1 MNNISKSLLDKVLA
15 ARDFNERLCLV
26 KTSDDHIDASAVT
39 GNEVAA
45 YQLWPALIFNS
56 YKELQHELKETVSNY
71 KRTIGKITVDFTKL
85 CRTNPGK
92 FEASAEYGIAYLLGK
107 SRSSLVFVPKNSHGI
122 VEPDNHDVFDY
133 FRHVDQMEQGT
144 GYCGSEEFQAAYK
157 LVMNRMEQY
166 SGMNDEKGSESA
178 DDEKGSESADDEKGS
193 ESADGDDDDDDD
205 KKSPTGVISSICR
218 RLFGGGNK
226 VQKEYT
232 NEEKNDTS
240 NVGPPDVHRIVA
252 PPRGATDECVESPPS
267 EEANDTTDLS
277 ERVDGSLY
285 AGDESVAVVHPA
297 DKDVNIIGGK
307 RKRGRSRHR
316 SRHKSNKSKVK
327 KVVGGCR
334 MIPSSMLSTSLS
346 SNSPIGNE
354 DEAREC
360 LLRAILPLLTLS
372 DQEKN
377 RVALSI
383 RKNMPEEGDT
393 SIGTAN
399 RGLSKHGLRLESVT
413 EEYDAMKGGIMFN
426 LLQKETCKLVIKI
439 RLSSPRWNDDYAH
452 HFIGFDGGELYDE
465 DVSARLHR
473 IDRVSKKSC
482 HAVFKALFP
491 AEKFSKFEVTNVY
504 ELQSV
509 SGEGRS

>member
-1 MNNISKSLLDKVLA
+1 MDNISKSLLDKVLA

-71 KRTIGKITVDFTKL
+71 KCTIGKITVDFTKL
-85 CRTNPGK
+85 CRTNPEK

-133 FRHVDQMEQGT
+133 FQHVDQMEQGT
-144 GYCGSEEFQAAYK
+144 GYCESEEFQAAYK

-178 DDEKGSESADDEKGS
+178 DDEKGSESADG
-193 ESADGDDDDDDD
+193 DDDDDD
-205 KKSPTGVISSICR
+205 KKSPTGVISSIVR
-218 RLFGGGNK
+218 RLFPRNK
-226 VQKEYT
+226 VQKEHT
-232 NEEKNDTS
+232 NEEKQNDTS
-240 NVGPPDVHRIVA
+240 DDGPPAVHRIVA
-252 PPRGATDECVESPPS
+252 PRGATDKYVESPPS
-267 EEANDTTDLS
+267 GEEANDTTDLS

-285 AGDESVAVVHPA
+285 AGDESVAVVRPA

-307 RKRGRSRHR
+307 RKRVRSRRR

-334 MIPSSMLSTSLS
+334 MIPSSSISTSLS
-346 SNSPIGNE
+346 SYSPIGNE
-354 DEAREC
+354 PREC

-399 RGLSKHGLRLESVT
+399 RGLSEHGLRLESVT
-413 EEYDAMKGGIMFN
+413 EEYVMKGGIMYN

-473 IDRVSKKSC
+473 NDRVSKKSC

-491 AEKFSKFEVTNVY
+491 VEKFSKFEVTNVY

>member
-1 MNNISKSLLDKVLA
+1 M
-15 ARDFNERLCLV
+15 
-26 KTSDDHIDASAVT
+26 
-39 GNEVAA
+39 
-45 YQLWPALIFNS
+45 
-56 YKELQHELKETVSNY
+56 
-71 KRTIGKITVDFTKL
+71 
-85 CRTNPGK
+85 
-92 FEASAEYGIAYLLGK
+92 
-107 SRSSLVFVPKNSHGI
+107 
-122 VEPDNHDVFDY
+122 
-133 FRHVDQMEQGT
+133 
-144 GYCGSEEFQAAYK
+144 
-157 LVMNRMEQY
+157 
-166 SGMNDEKGSESA
+166 
-178 DDEKGSESADDEKGS
+178 
-193 ESADGDDDDDDD
+193 
-205 KKSPTGVISSICR
+205 
-218 RLFGGGNK
+218 
-226 VQKEYT
+226 
-232 NEEKNDTS
+232 
-240 NVGPPDVHRIVA
+240 
-252 PPRGATDECVESPPS
+252 
-267 EEANDTTDLS
+267 
-277 ERVDGSLY
+277 
-285 AGDESVAVVHPA
+285 
-297 DKDVNIIGGK
+297 
-307 RKRGRSRHR
+307 
-316 SRHKSNKSKVK
+316 SNKSKVK

-334 MIPSSMLSTSLS
+334 MIPSSSISTSLS
-346 SNSPIGNE
+346 SYSPIGNE
-354 DEAREC
+354 PREC

-491 AEKFSKFEVTNVY
+491 VEKFSKFEVTNVY

-509 SGEGRS
+509 SGEGEKLM

>member
-1 MNNISKSLLDKVLA
+1 MDNISKSLLDKVLA

-56 YKELQHELKETVSNY
+56 YKELQHELKETVSND
-71 KRTIGKITVDFTKL
+71 KHTIGKITVDFTKL

-133 FRHVDQMEQGT
+133 FQHVDQMEQGT
-144 GYCGSEEFQAAYK
+144 GYCESEEFQAAYK

-178 DDEKGSESADDEKGS
+178 DDEKGSESADG
-193 ESADGDDDDDDD
+193 DDDDDD
-205 KKSPTGVISSICR
+205 KKSPTGVISSIVR

-226 VQKEYT
+226 VQKEHT

-240 NVGPPDVHRIVA
+240 DDGPPDVHRIVA

-285 AGDESVAVVHPA
+285 AGDKSVAVVRPA

-307 RKRGRSRHR
+307 RKRGRSRRR
-316 SRHKSNKSKVK
+316 SRHKRNKSKVK

-334 MIPSSMLSTSLS
+334 MIPSSSISTSLS
-346 SNSPIGNE
+346 SYSPIGNE
-354 DEAREC
+354 PREC

-473 IDRVSKKSC
+473 NDRVSKKSC

-491 AEKFSKFEVTNVY
+491 VEKFSKFEVTNVY

>member
-1 MNNISKSLLDKVLA
+1 MNNISKSLDKVLA
-15 ARDFNERLCLV
+15 AGDFNERLCLV
-26 KTSDDHIDASAVT
+26 KTSNDHIDASAVT
-39 GNEVAA
+39 LGNEVKA

-56 YKELQHELKETVSNY
+56 YKELQHILKETVSNY
-71 KRTIGKITVDFTKL
+71 KRTIGKITDDYTKL

-133 FRHVDQMEQGT
+133 FQHVDQMEQGT

-166 SGMNDEKGSESA
+166 AGMNDEKGSESA
-178 DDEKGSESADDEKGS
+178 DDEKGSESS
-193 ESADGDDDDDDD
+193 DGDDDDDDD
-205 KKSPTGVISSICR
+205 KKSPTGVISSLYR
-218 RLFGGGNK
+218 RLFGGGGGNE
-226 VQKEYT
+226 VQKKHT

-285 AGDESVAVVHPA
+285 ADDESVAVVNPA
-297 DKDVNIIGGK
+297 DKDENIIGGK
-307 RKRGRSRHR
+307 RKRVRSRHQ
-316 SRHKSNKSKVK
+316 SNKSKVK

-334 MIPSSMLSTSLS
+334 MIPSSSISTSLS
-346 SNSPIGNE
+346 SYSPIGN
-354 DEAREC
+354 EAREC
-360 LLRAILPLLTLS
+360 LLWAILPLLTLS

-473 IDRVSKKSC
+473 NDRVSKKSC

-491 AEKFSKFEVTNVY
+491 VEKFSKFEVTNVY

-509 SGEGRS
+509 SGEGEKLM

>member
-1 MNNISKSLLDKVLA
+1 MDNISKSLLDKVLA

-56 YKELQHELKETVSNY
+56 YKELQHELKETVSND
-71 KRTIGKITVDFTKL
+71 KHTIGKITVDFTKL

-122 VEPDNHDVFDY
+122 VEPDNHDVFEY
-133 FRHVDQMEQGT
+133 FQHVDQMEQGT
-144 GYCGSEEFQAAYK
+144 GYCESEEFQAAYK

-178 DDEKGSESADDEKGS
+178 DDEKGSESADG
-193 ESADGDDDDDDD
+193 DDDDDD
-205 KKSPTGVISSICR
+205 KKSPTGVISSIVR

-226 VQKEYT
+226 VQKEHT
-232 NEEKNDTS
+232 NEEKQNDTS

-252 PPRGATDECVESPPS
+252 PRGVTDEYVESPPS
-267 EEANDTTDLS
+267 EEANDTPTDLS

-285 AGDESVAVVHPA
+285 AGDKSVAVFRPA

-307 RKRGRSRHR
+307 RKRGRSRRR
-316 SRHKSNKSKVK
+316 SRHKRNKSKVK

-334 MIPSSMLSTSLS
+334 MIPSSSISTSLS
-346 SNSPIGNE
+346 SYSPIGNE
-354 DEAREC
+354 PREC

-491 AEKFSKFEVTNVY
+491 VEKFSKFEVTNVY

>member
-1 MNNISKSLLDKVLA
+1 MANKDKA
-15 ARDFNERLCLV
+15 AD
-26 KTSDDHIDASAVT
+26 
-39 GNEVAA
+39 G
-45 YQLWPALIFNS
+45 
-56 YKELQHELKETVSNY
+56 
-71 KRTIGKITVDFTKL
+71 
-85 CRTNPGK
+85 
-92 FEASAEYGIAYLLGK
+92 
-107 SRSSLVFVPKNSHGI
+107 
-122 VEPDNHDVFDY
+122 
-133 FRHVDQMEQGT
+133 
-144 GYCGSEEFQAAYK
+144 
-157 LVMNRMEQY
+157 
-166 SGMNDEKGSESA
+166 
-178 DDEKGSESADDEKGS
+178 
-193 ESADGDDDDDDD
+193 GDDDK

-226 VQKEYT
+226 VQKEHT

-252 PPRGATDECVESPPS
+252 PPRGATDKYVESPPS
-267 EEANDTTDLS
+267 GEEANDTTDLS
-277 ERVDGSLY
+277 DCVDGSLY

-307 RKRGRSRHR
+307 RKRVRSRRR

-334 MIPSSMLSTSLS
+334 MIPSSSISTSLS
-346 SNSPIGNE
+346 SYSPIGNE
-354 DEAREC
+354 PREC

-491 AEKFSKFEVTNVY
+491 VEKFSKFEVTNVY

>member
-1 MNNISKSLLDKVLA
+1 
-15 ARDFNERLCLV
+15 
-26 KTSDDHIDASAVT
+26 
-39 GNEVAA
+39 
-45 YQLWPALIFNS
+45 
-56 YKELQHELKETVSNY
+56 
-71 KRTIGKITVDFTKL
+71 
-85 CRTNPGK
+85 
-92 FEASAEYGIAYLLGK
+92 
-107 SRSSLVFVPKNSHGI
+107 
-122 VEPDNHDVFDY
+122 
-133 FRHVDQMEQGT
+133 
-144 GYCGSEEFQAAYK
+144 
-157 LVMNRMEQY
+157 
-166 SGMNDEKGSESA
+166 
-178 DDEKGSESADDEKGS
+178 
-193 ESADGDDDDDDD
+193 
-205 KKSPTGVISSICR
+205 
-218 RLFGGGNK
+218 
-226 VQKEYT
+226 
-232 NEEKNDTS
+232 
-240 NVGPPDVHRIVA
+240 
-252 PPRGATDECVESPPS
+252 
-267 EEANDTTDLS
+267 
-277 ERVDGSLY
+277 
-285 AGDESVAVVHPA
+285 
-297 DKDVNIIGGK
+297 
-307 RKRGRSRHR
+307 
-316 SRHKSNKSKVK
+316 
-327 KVVGGCR
+327 
-334 MIPSSMLSTSLS
+334 MIPSSSISTSLS
-346 SNSPIGNE
+346 SYSPIGNE
-354 DEAREC
+354 PREC

-491 AEKFSKFEVTNVY
+491 VEKFSKFEVTNVY